1 MPYRYTMIPV
11 ALLGIAL
18 AGNLARAQSPGPVDR
33 LDQVGPAIMRCWQP
47 VPAYRGMA
55 VTVRFSLKRSGEL
68 LGEPRIT
75 YSNLSG
81 MPRLDRH
88 FIASVLSAIERCLPL
103 DITDGLGG
111 AIAGRPITLTFSASR
126 PERDQAI

>member
-1 MPYRYTMIPV
+1 MICRYAMILVLVLGV
-11 ALLGIAL
+11 AFA
-18 AGNLARAQSPGPVDR
+18 ADFARAQPSGGVDR
-33 LDQVGPAIMRCWQP
+33 LDQIGPAIMRCWQP

-81 MPRLDRH
+81 MPRLDRQ
-88 FIASVLSAIERCLPL
+88 FIASVLSAMEQCLPL

-111 AIAGRPITLTFSASR
+111 AIAGRPITVTFSASR
-126 PERDQAI
+126 LGRDPTI